1 MRRTDL
7 LFVGDLV
14 ERKEIVDFSC
24 KARGH
29 VGAELALFPFIL
41 LDQSLLVGLAQF
53 PSTLVPDLVD
63 YPQEDLFGSAV
74 AGRTVFAWA
83 SNISSSDIGR
93 AFD

>member
-1 MRRTDL
+1 MSSLPPSCLPLCSGFLVRRTDL

-14 ERKEIVDFSC
+14 ERKKVVDFSS

-29 VGAELALFPFIL
+29 VGAEFALLPFVF

-63 YPQEDLFGSAV
+63 HP
-74 AGRTVFAWA
+74 
-83 SNISSSDIGR
+83 
-93 AFD
+93 